1 LKIDT
6 VTRDF
11 VSDTEVFADV
21 FNYYIYGGQ
30 QVIRPEQLMERDT
43 AKVSLPYGSDGA
55 AVPVQK
61 FRDVQKLYAAMT
73 DGRTEYVLYGV
84 EDQSEIN
91 YAMAVKSGLYDML
104 EYARQVEEA
113 SKSHRRAME
122 QERKARQEGKAVT
135 RGKRPD
141 PGEFLGGFW
150 KEDRLIPS
158 VTLTIYFGSDVW
170 DGPLSLLDM
179 METTDPQILSCMDDY
194 HVRLI
199 APALMSDGE
208 IMKLRSGLREVLLFI
223 KYAKD
228 KERLGMILEMEGTRF
243 RTMERRAVDVIEA
256 VTNIGL
262 RFDEKEMKVDMC
274 QAIREMRMESEQ
286 IGEARGEARGALKN
300 AQENAQN
307 FYRLGVALETI
318 AKGVGYDLE
327 TVKGWLGL

>member
-1 LKIDT
+1 MKIDT

-11 VSDTEVFADV
+11 VADTEVFADV

-30 QVIRPEQLMERDT
+30 QVI
-43 AKVSLPYGSDGA
+43 
-55 AVPVQK
+55 
-61 FRDVQKLYAAMT
+61 
-73 DGRTEYVLYGV
+73 
-84 EDQSEIN
+84 
-91 YAMAVKSGLYDML
+91 
-104 EYARQVEEA
+104 
-113 SKSHRRAME
+113 
-122 QERKARQEGKAVT
+122 
-135 RGKRPD
+135 RPD

-170 DGPLSLLDM
+170 DGPLSLLEM
-179 METTDPQILSCMDDY
+179 MDTEDQELLSCMDDY

-199 APALMSDGE
+199 APALMPDEE
-208 IMKLRSGLREVLLFI
+208 IMKFRSGLREVLLFI

-228 KERLGMILEMEGTRF
+228 KEKLGKVLEMEGTRF
-243 RTMERRAVDVIEA
+243 RAMERRAVDVIEA
-256 VTNIGL
+256 VTNMGL

-300 AQENAQN
+300 AQENARSL
-307 FYRLGVALETI
+307 YRLGVALETI